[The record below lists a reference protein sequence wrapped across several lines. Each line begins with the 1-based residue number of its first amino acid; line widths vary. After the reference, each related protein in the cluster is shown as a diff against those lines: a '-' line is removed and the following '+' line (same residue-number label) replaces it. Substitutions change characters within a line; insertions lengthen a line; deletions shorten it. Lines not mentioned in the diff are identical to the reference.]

1 MKKIA
6 MASLNALFAK
16 IAADKKLYLPIE
28 KAGKVDFYEWSEG
41 ETVRLDALKT
51 VKSAKDV
58 FFPQVENLLKFRV
71 EGKSIEINQA
81 PLCEDDFVI
90 FGVRGCDAKSFE
102 ILDRV
107 FLVDPRD
114 EFYASRRARGIV
126 VTLACGEPEET
137 CFCKVFGVD
146 CTEPE
151 TAAEGL
157 VDVAAWF
164 VEDTLYLKAVTEKGT
179 ALLEAVKDVLTEA
192 ENTDEAKVE
201 AQKETVRA
209 IVEKLPYT
217 HLSLEGWN
225 GDALMEK
232 FNSPVWEELYHP
244 CLACGTCTFV
254 CPTCQCYDIKDYDT
268 GHGIQR
274 YRCWDSCMYSDFT
287 MMAHGNNR
295 NSQMQRFRQRFMH
308 KLVYFPANNDGMY
321 SCVGCGRCVEK
332 CPSSL
337 NIVKV
342 IKAFE
347 KQGGAKE

>member
-41 ETVRLDALKT
+41 ENVRLDALKT

-81 PLCEDDFVI
+81 PLCEEDFVI

-114 EFYASRRARGIV
+114 EFYASRRAHGIV
-126 VTLACGEPEET
+126 VTLACGEPEES
-137 CFCKVFGVD
+137 CFCTNFGVNPAAPGGD
-146 CTEPE
+146 V
-151 TAAEGL
+151 TAWIVGEEMFLQAN
-157 VDVAAWF
+157 
-164 VEDTLYLKAVTEKGT
+164 TEKGEK
-179 ALLEAVKDVLTEA
+179 LIA
-192 ENTDEAKVE
+192 ELDEADAKAAKDE
-201 AQKETVRA
+201 QARISEIAQK
-209 IVEKLPYT
+209 LP
-217 HLSLEGWN
+217 LNGLNLEGFD
-225 GDALMEK
+225 GEHLMEK
-232 FNSPVWEELYHP
+232 FNDPKWESLSRA
-244 CLACGTCTFV
+244 CLGCGTCTFV
-254 CPTCQCYDIKDYDT
+254 CPTCQCYDIRDFDNGKSVT
-268 GHGIQR
+268 R

-287 MMAHGNNR
+287 LMAAE
-295 NSQMQRFRQRFMH
+295 NSRHTQLQRYRQRFMH
-308 KLVYFPANNDGMY
+308 KLVYFPANNEGVY

-332 CPSSL
+332 CPQGL
-337 NIVKV
+337 NIVRV
-342 IKAFE
+342 IKALGVNE
-347 KQGGAKE
+347 K

>member
-41 ETVRLDALKT
+41 ENVRLDALKT

-81 PLCEDDFVI
+81 PLCEEDFVI

-114 EFYASRRARGIV
+114 EFYASRRAHGIV
-126 VTLACGEPEET
+126 VTLACGEPEES
-137 CFCKVFGVD
+137 CFCTNFGVNPANPGGD
-146 CTEPE
+146 VTAWIVGEE
-151 TAAEGL
+151 MLLQANSEKGEKLIAELDEADKKAAE
-157 VDVAAWF
+157 
-164 VEDTLYLKAVTEKGT
+164 
-179 ALLEAVKDVLTEA
+179 
-192 ENTDEAKVE
+192 DEQARISE
-201 AQKETVRA
+201 IAQK
-209 IVEKLPYT
+209 LP
-217 HLSLEGWN
+217 LNGLNLEGFD
-225 GDALMEK
+225 GEHLMEK
-232 FNSPVWEELYHP
+232 FNDPKWEGLSRA
-244 CLACGTCTFV
+244 CLGCGTCTFV
-254 CPTCQCYDIKDYDT
+254 CPTCQCYDIRDFDNGKSVT
-268 GHGIQR
+268 R

-287 MMAHGNNR
+287 LMAAE
-295 NSQMQRFRQRFMH
+295 NSRHTQLQRYRQRFMH
-308 KLVYFPANNDGMY
+308 KLVYFPANNEGVY

-332 CPSSL
+332 CPQGL
-337 NIVKV
+337 NIVRV
-342 IKAFE
+342 IKALGVNE
-347 KQGGAKE
+347 K

>member
-28 KAGKVDFYEWSEG
+28 KAGKVDFYEWNEG

-114 EFYASRRARGIV
+114 EFYASRRAHGIV
-126 VTLACGEPEET
+126 VTLACGEPEES
-137 CFCKVFGVD
+137 CFCTNFGVNPANPGGD
-146 CTEPE
+146 VTAWIVGDEMLLQANSE
-151 TAAEGL
+151 KGEKLISELDEADAKAAE
-157 VDVAAWF
+157 
-164 VEDTLYLKAVTEKGT
+164 
-179 ALLEAVKDVLTEA
+179 
-192 ENTDEAKVE
+192 DEQARI
-201 AQKETVRA
+201 TG
-209 IVEKLPYT
+209 IVGKLP
-217 HLSLEGWN
+217 LNNLNLEGFD
-225 GDALMEK
+225 GEHLMEK
-232 FNSPVWEELYHP
+232 FNDPKWEGLSRA
-244 CLACGTCTFV
+244 CLGCGTCTFV
-254 CPTCQCYDIKDYDT
+254 CPTCQCYDIRDFDNGKSVT
-268 GHGIQR
+268 R

-287 MMAHGNNR
+287 LMAAE
-295 NSQMQRFRQRFMH
+295 NSRHTQLQRYRQRFMH
-308 KLVYFPANNDGMY
+308 KLVYFPANNEGVY

-332 CPSSL
+332 CPQGL
-337 NIVKV
+337 NIVRV
-342 IKAFE
+342 IKALGVNE
-347 KQGGAKE
+347 K

>member
-28 KAGKVDFYEWSEG
+28 KAGKVDFYEWNEG

-81 PLCEDDFVI
+81 PLCEEDFVV

-114 EFYASRRARGIV
+114 EFYASRRAHGIV
-126 VTLACGEPEET
+126 VTLACGEPEES
-137 CFCKVFGVD
+137 CFCTNFGVNPAAPGGD
-146 CTEPE
+146 VTAWIVGEE
-151 TAAEGL
+151 MYLQANSEKGEKLIAELDEADAKAAE
-157 VDVAAWF
+157 
-164 VEDTLYLKAVTEKGT
+164 
-179 ALLEAVKDVLTEA
+179 
-192 ENTDEAKVE
+192 DEQA
-201 AQKETVRA
+201 RISA
-209 IVEKLPYT
+209 IVDKLP
-217 HLSLEGWN
+217 LNNLNLEGFD
-225 GDALMEK
+225 GAHLMEK
-232 FNSPVWEELYHP
+232 FNDPKWEGLSRA
-244 CLACGTCTFV
+244 CLGCGTCTFV
-254 CPTCQCYDIKDYDT
+254 CPTCQCYDIRDFDNGKSVT
-268 GHGIQR
+268 R

-287 MMAHGNNR
+287 LMAAE
-295 NSQMQRFRQRFMH
+295 NSRHTQLQRYRQRFMH
-308 KLVYFPANNDGMY
+308 KLVYFPANNEGVY

-332 CPSSL
+332 CPQGL
-337 NIVKV
+337 NIVRV
-342 IKAFE
+342 IKALGVNE
-347 KQGGAKE
+347 K

>member
-6 MASLNALFAK
+6 MASLNALFAR

-81 PLCEDDFVI
+81 PLCEEDFVI

-114 EFYASRRARGIV
+114 EFYASRRAHGVV
-126 VTLACGEPEET
+126 VTLACGEPEES
-137 CFCKVFGVD
+137 CFCTNFGVNPANPGGD
-146 CTEPE
+146 V
-151 TAAEGL
+151 TAWIVGEEMFLQANS
-157 VDVAAWF
+157 
-164 VEDTLYLKAVTEKGT
+164 EKGEK
-179 ALLEAVKDVLTEA
+179 LIA
-192 ENTDEAKVE
+192 ELDEADAKT
-201 AQKETVRA
+201 AQDEQARISA
-209 IVEKLPYT
+209 IVDKLP
-217 HLSLEGWN
+217 LNNLNLEGFD
-225 GDALMEK
+225 GEHLMEK
-232 FNSPVWEELYHP
+232 FNDPKWESLSRA
-244 CLACGTCTFV
+244 CLGCGTCTFV
-254 CPTCQCYDIKDYDT
+254 CPTCQCYDIRDFDNGKSVT
-268 GHGIQR
+268 R

-287 MMAHGNNR
+287 LMAAE
-295 NSQMQRFRQRFMH
+295 NSRHTQMQRYRQRFMH
-308 KLVYFPANNDGMY
+308 KLVYFPANNEGVY

-332 CPSSL
+332 CPQGL
-337 NIVKV
+337 NIVRV
-342 IKAFE
+342 IKALGVNE
-347 KQGGAKE
+347 K

>member
-28 KAGKVDFYEWSEG
+28 KAGKVDFYEWNEG

-81 PLCEDDFVI
+81 PLCEEDFVI

-114 EFYASRRARGIV
+114 EFYASRRAHGIV
-126 VTLACGEPEET
+126 VTLACGEPEES
-137 CFCKVFGVD
+137 CFCTNFGVNPANPGGD
-146 CTEPE
+146 V
-151 TAAEGL
+151 TAWIVGE
-157 VDVAAWF
+157 
-164 VEDTLYLKAVTEKGT
+164 EMYLQANTEKGEK
-179 ALLEAVKDVLTEA
+179 LIA
-192 ENTDEAKVE
+192 ELDEADAKAAE
-201 AQKETVRA
+201 DEQARISEIAQK
-209 IVEKLPYT
+209 LP
-217 HLSLEGWN
+217 LNGLNLEGFD
-225 GDALMEK
+225 GEHLMEK
-232 FNSPVWEELYHP
+232 FNDPRWEGLSRA
-244 CLACGTCTFV
+244 CLGCGTCTFV
-254 CPTCQCYDIKDYDT
+254 CPTCQCYDIRDFDNGKSVT
-268 GHGIQR
+268 R

-287 MMAHGNNR
+287 LMAAE
-295 NSQMQRFRQRFMH
+295 NSRHTQLQRYRQRFMH
-308 KLVYFPANNDGMY
+308 KLVYFPANNEGVY

-332 CPSSL
+332 CPQGL
-337 NIVKV
+337 NIVRV
-342 IKAFE
+342 IKALGVNE
-347 KQGGAKE
+347 K

>member
-28 KAGKVDFYEWSEG
+28 KAGKVDFYEWNEG

-81 PLCEDDFVI
+81 PLCEEDFVI

-114 EFYASRRARGIV
+114 EFYASRRAHGIV
-126 VTLACGEPEET
+126 VTLACGEPEES
-137 CFCKVFGVD
+137 CFCTNFGVNPANPGGD
-146 CTEPE
+146 V
-151 TAAEGL
+151 TAWIVGEEMFLQAN
-157 VDVAAWF
+157 
-164 VEDTLYLKAVTEKGT
+164 TEKGEK
-179 ALLEAVKDVLTEA
+179 LIA
-192 ENTDEAKVE
+192 ELDEADVKAAE
-201 AQKETVRA
+201 DEQARITEIAQK
-209 IVEKLPYT
+209 LP
-217 HLSLEGWN
+217 LNNLNLEGFD
-225 GDALMEK
+225 GEHLMEK
-232 FNSPVWEELYHP
+232 FNDPKWEGLSRA
-244 CLACGTCTFV
+244 CLGCGTCTFV
-254 CPTCQCYDIKDYDT
+254 CPTCQCYDIRDFDNGKSVT
-268 GHGIQR
+268 R

-287 MMAHGNNR
+287 LMAAE
-295 NSQMQRFRQRFMH
+295 NSRHTQLQRYRQRFMH
-308 KLVYFPANNDGMY
+308 KLVYFPANNEGVY

-332 CPSSL
+332 CPQGL
-337 NIVKV
+337 NIVRV
-342 IKAFE
+342 IKALGVNE
-347 KQGGAKE
+347 K

>member
-41 ETVRLDALKT
+41 ENVRLDALKT

-81 PLCEDDFVI
+81 PLCEEDFVI

-114 EFYASRRARGIV
+114 EFYASRRAHGIV
-126 VTLACGEPEET
+126 VTLACGEPEES
-137 CFCKVFGVD
+137 CFCTNFGVNPANPGGD
-146 CTEPE
+146 V
-151 TAAEGL
+151 TAWIVGEEMFLQAN
-157 VDVAAWF
+157 
-164 VEDTLYLKAVTEKGT
+164 TEKGEKLI
-179 ALLEAVKDVLTEA
+179 AELDEADAKAAEA
-192 ENTDEAKVE
+192 EQARITE
-201 AQKETVRA
+201 
-209 IVEKLPYT
+209 IVEKLP
-217 HLSLEGWN
+217 LNGLNLEGFD
-225 GDALMEK
+225 GEHLMEK
-232 FNSPVWEELYHP
+232 FNDPKWEGLSRA
-244 CLACGTCTFV
+244 CLGCGTCTFV
-254 CPTCQCYDIKDYDT
+254 CPTCQCYDIRDFDNGKSVT
-268 GHGIQR
+268 R

-287 MMAHGNNR
+287 LMAAE
-295 NSQMQRFRQRFMH
+295 NSRHTQLQRYRQRFMH
-308 KLVYFPANNDGMY
+308 KLVYFPANNEGVY

-332 CPSSL
+332 CPQGL
-337 NIVKV
+337 NIVRV
-342 IKAFE
+342 IKALGVNE
-347 KQGGAKE
+347 K